1 MIDARASKVASA
13 GVTIQKRG
21 PKMVSYFFECKL
33 EDCPF
38 FAKVQYVEKNFFKRH
53 LVLNH
58 GFDNLLQFAFTKGI
72 ISDPYRCPSFQ
83 FVINKIAEISRV
95 PNK

>member
-21 PKMVSYFFECKL
+21 PKMASCFFECKL
-33 EDCPF
+33 EGCPF
-38 FAKVQYVEKNFFKRH
+38 FAKVQYVEKNFFKKH

-72 ISDPYRCPSFQ
+72 ISDPYRCPSLQ
-83 FVINKIAEISRV
+83 FVINKITEISRV
-95 PNK
+95 SRK

>member
-1 MIDARASKVASA
+1 MPS
-13 GVTIQKRG
+13 G
-21 PKMVSYFFECKL
+21 FFICEF

-38 FAKVQYVEKNFFKRH
+38 YGRVMYVEKPFFKRH
-53 LVLNH
+53 LVSSH

-83 FVINKIAEISRV
+83 FVINKIAEICQVRGS
-95 PNK
+95 